1 VTFKK
6 ILIGNDRYA
15 MFRTGSIEV
24 QYTFNVA
31 SFAPFTDAYLGA
43 YFQK

>member
-1 VTFKK
+1 MTFIK

-24 QYTFNVA
+24 PYAIIWDIYSILVA
-31 SFAPFTDAYLGA
+31 HFR
-43 YFQK
+43 K